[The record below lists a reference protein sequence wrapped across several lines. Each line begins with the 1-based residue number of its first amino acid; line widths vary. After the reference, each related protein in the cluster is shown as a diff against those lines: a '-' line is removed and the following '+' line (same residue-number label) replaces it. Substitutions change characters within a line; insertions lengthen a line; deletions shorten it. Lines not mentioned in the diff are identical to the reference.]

1 MRPIILHGHIFKNA
15 GTSLDWS
22 LRRQFGEGFLDHR
35 DDSAMRVGEGRH
47 LRELVEAQPGLRAI
61 SSHHMTSDLPDL
73 AEVKFLQVF
82 LLRHPLERL
91 RSVYEFERRQGGQTP
106 GSRAARSKSFSDYV
120 AWRMLPEVA
129 HTIRNYQTLYLAGFH
144 GLVDDAE
151 LAQIHFPA
159 ALQTLSGVTLVGLV
173 DRYDESMVIL
183 EEALRPY
190 YPDIDLACVPQ
201 NVARG
206 KAGQSS
212 TDALV
217 AATLD
222 ELGELQKTVIDNN
235 SYDLAIY
242 QLATQSLEAKVRTMA
257 DFEARLS
264 NYRQRCQRLRRRR
277 LVKFS

>member
-1 MRPIILHGHIFKNA
+1 MRVVILHGHIFKNA
-15 GTSLDWS
+15 GTSFDWS
-22 LRRQFGEGFLDHR
+22 LKRQFGEGFLDHR
-35 DDSAMRVGEGRH
+35 DDRAMRAGEGHH

-73 AEVKFLQVF
+73 VDVKFLQVF

-91 RSVYEFERRQGGQTP
+91 RSVYEFERRQRGQTP

-144 GLVDDAE
+144 GLANHAE

-159 ALQTLSGVTLVGLV
+159 ALHALPEATLVGLV
-173 DRYDESMVIL
+173 DRYDESMVVL

-190 YPDIDLACVPQ
+190 YPDIDLAYVPQ

-206 KAGQSS
+206 KAGEPS
-212 TDALV
+212 TDRLV

-222 ELGELQKTVIDNN
+222 QLGDLQKTVIDNN
-235 SYDLAIY
+235 SYDLALY
-242 QLATQSLEAKVRTMA
+242 QLATQTLEAKIRTMA

-264 NYRQRCQRLRRRR
+264 NYRDRCQRLRRRK
-277 LVKFS
+277 LVRFS